1 MIERMLYYRGQLMFF
16 KLGES
21 FITLPYT
28 LRAPNN
34 STGIDV
40 YGRFTGITPVP
51 FKGPMEAK
59 DGDKL
64 KSINDKTYIPRY
76 DIFTPDDIFDSNG
89 NPSETSLFDYIEDSA
104 VIIRDYSQQGSEMS
118 IPRYLLQDQLLDVMS
133 DCIPYMRTA
142 LLNSTGVL
150 GMRVNSEDE
159 AASVYEASEAVNV
172 AALTGKKY
180 IPVIGAID
188 FQEMAGQ
195 NVAKSEEF
203 MLSMQSLD
211 NYRLSLYG
219 LDNGGLF
226 QKRSHMLEAEQE
238 VNQGNVGLVYKD
250 GLDLRQEACNIINS
264 IWGLSIWCIPS
275 ETVIGVDTTGDGIM
289 GDNEQGQTE
298 ANMEMSGGSDDVQ

>member
-1 MIERMLYYRGQLMFF
+1 MFF
-16 KLGES
+16 KLGDS
-21 FITLPYT
+21 FAVLPYT
-28 LRAPNN
+28 LRAPEN

-64 KSINDKTYIPRY
+64 RPINYKTYTPMY
-76 DIFTPDDIFDSNG
+76 DILIPDDVMTPDGAIDEIKLES
-89 NPSETSLFDYIEDSA
+89 IMEDSA
-104 VIIRDYSQQGSEMS
+104 VIIRDYSQQESETS
-118 IPRYLLQDQLLDVMS
+118 IPRYMLQDQLLDVMS

-142 LLNSTGVL
+142 LLNGTGVL
-150 GMRVNSEDE
+150 GMRVNTEDE
-159 AASVYEASEAVNV
+159 AASVYEASEAINL

-195 NVAKSEEF
+195 NISKSEEF

-226 QKRSHMLEAEQE
+226 QKKSHMLEAEQE
-238 VNQGNVGLVYKD
+238 MNQGNVGLVYRD
-250 GLDLRQEACNIINS
+250 GLDLRQEACTIINS
-264 IWGLSIWCIPS
+264 IWGLSIWCNPS
-275 ETVIGVDTTGDGIM
+275 ETVIGVDTTGDGIA
-289 GDNEQGQTE
+289 GDNEEGQAE
-298 ANMEMSGGSDDVQ
+298 ANMAEGGSDDVQ

>member
-21 FITLPYT
+21 FAILPYT
-28 LRAPNN
+28 LRAPDN

-40 YGRFTGITPVP
+40 YGRFTGITPIP

-59 DGDKL
+59 DGEKL
-64 KSINDKTYIPRY
+64 KPINYKTYIPRY
-76 DIFTPDDIFDSNG
+76 DIFTPDEVLGEDG
-89 NPSETSLFDYIEDSA
+89 NPSETKLMDYIEDSA
-104 VIIRDYSQQGSEMS
+104 VIIRDYSQQESEMS

-150 GMRVNSEDE
+150 GMRVNTEDE
-159 AASVYEASEAVNV
+159 AASVFEASEAVNV

-180 IPVIGAID
+180 IPVVGSLD

-195 NVAKSEEF
+195 NVSKSEEF

-238 VNQGNVGLVYKD
+238 VNQGNVGLVYRD
-250 GLDLRQEACNIINS
+250 GLDLRQRACDIINS
-264 IWGLSIWCIPS
+264 IWGIGIWCMPS
-275 ETVIGVDTTGDGIM
+275 ETVIGVDTSGDGIV
-289 GDNEQGQTE
+289 GDDEEGQAE
-298 ANMEMSGGSDDVQ
+298 ANMEMSGGSEDVQ

>member
-1 MIERMLYYRGQLMFF
+1 MFF

-21 FITLPYT
+21 FVTLPYT
-28 LRAPNN
+28 LQAPNN

-59 DGDKL
+59 NGDKL
-64 KSINDKTYIPRY
+64 KPINYKTYIPRY
-76 DIFTPDDIFDSNG
+76 DIFTPDDILDSNG
-89 NPSETSLFDYIEDSA
+89 NPSETILVDYIEDSA
-104 VIIRDYSQQGSEMS
+104 VIIRDYSQQESETS

-226 QKRSHMLEAEQE
+226 QKKSHMLEAEQE

-298 ANMEMSGGSDDVQ
+298 ANMEMSGGNDDVQ